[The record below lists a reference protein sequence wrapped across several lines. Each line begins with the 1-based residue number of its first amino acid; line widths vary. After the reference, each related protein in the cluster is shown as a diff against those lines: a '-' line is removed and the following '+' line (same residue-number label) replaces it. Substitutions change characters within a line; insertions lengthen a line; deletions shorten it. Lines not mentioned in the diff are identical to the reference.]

1 METAG
6 KQRRAS
12 GCAALRWLLAPG
24 PLGRSQD
31 HVILRR
37 KREARSDAQVPCL
50 HLPLRPPPPML
61 SPRRL
66 GPYGRPEGGTG
77 SSEKPNHPGGWQV
90 AELGLEPETPAQGR
104 PSHVLPRWGAGALG
118 LCRGGV
124 RGPASSPEPRQLAWP
139 EDQRRDTR
147 VHRLDP
153 PPPVTAMSPG
163 PHSSPQAQVMLW
175 SGGRGWGRGMS
186 GPRAYKAREITWSGP
201 AEASGVSS

>member
-37 KREARSDAQVPCL
+37 KREPRSDAQVPCL

-61 SPRRL
+61 SPRPL

-104 PSHVLPRWGAGALG
+104 PSHVLPRRGAGSAG
-118 LCRGGV
+118 SVQG
-124 RGPASSPEPRQLAWP
+124 RGPGSGQPPRAPAAGLARGPEAGH
-139 EDQRRDTR
+139 TR
-147 VHRLDP
+147 
-153 PPPVTAMSPG
+153 
-163 PHSSPQAQVMLW
+163 PQAGPAPSCHRHVPWPSQLPPDPGDALERA
-175 SGGRGWGRGMS
+175 GGRGGECPAP
-186 GPRAYKAREITWSGP
+186 GPIRLVKARGLAP
-201 AEASGVSS
+201 PRHRG